1 MSPVKG
7 DEDDEATRA
16 SFIQGEVERAGTVQP
31 RQKAQEGLTNV
42 YKCLLKENFV
52 ERARLFSVVPS
63 GRTRG
68 SGHKLKYLKFHLD
81 VKKKKKPKKK
91 LLKIFIFI
99 FYFYSLEVW

>member
-81 VKKKKKPKKK
+81 VKKKKKQRKN
-91 LLKIFIFI
+91 F
-99 FYFYSLEVW
+99 